1 MCLNPD
7 RVILSLGVNVRTS
20 SQRPQ
25 TAAKMP
31 RFCVGLKAYAEAMLH
46 HQDV

>member
-25 TAAKMP
+25 T
-31 RFCVGLKAYAEAMLH
+31 GMLRCR
-46 HQDV
+46 DFASA